1 MTVTIGM
8 DGRPYT
14 DGQLI
19 GRDMN
24 GQSLS
29 VDTPFLIDT
38 GAQISAINEDNARL
52 FQKSRVIGAGA
63 SGAGGEGLTIYRCV
77 TMQFKRA
84 KQHGRGEEKV
94 RCHLP
99 WAVVRRPYCI
109 LGIDQLKA
117 TRTDIYSGLQLRATW
132 ERTLPACSCRAK
144 AIRET
149 IRQTSRQD
157 ACAPRSHPSEN
168 RYMSALPRRWAG

>member
-1 MTVTIGM
+1 MAVTIGM

-14 DGQLI
+14 DGQLVS
-19 GRDMN
+19 RDMS

-29 VDTPFLIDT
+29 VDTSFLIDT

-52 FQKSRVIGAGA
+52 FQKSRVMGAGA
-63 SGAGGEGLTIYRCV
+63 SGAGGEGPTIYRCV

-84 KQHGRGEEKV
+84 KQNGQGEETV

-109 LGIDQLKA
+109 LGMDQLKA
-117 TRTDIYSGLQLRATW
+117 TRTDIYVSA
-132 ERTLPACSCRAK
+132 AK
-144 AIRET
+144 AVGWLKAST
-149 IRQTSRQD
+149 
-157 ACAPRSHPSEN
+157 P
-168 RYMSALPRRWAG
+168 